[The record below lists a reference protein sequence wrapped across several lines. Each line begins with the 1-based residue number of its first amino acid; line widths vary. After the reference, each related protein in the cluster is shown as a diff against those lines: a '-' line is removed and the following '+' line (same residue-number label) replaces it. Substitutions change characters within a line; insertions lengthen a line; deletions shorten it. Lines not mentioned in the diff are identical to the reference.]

1 MDMYKPG
8 YMGKVMPADDPAKL
22 TDFVTNKY
30 ESFSACYDAVKDKS
44 DKIND
49 IAPVS
54 TPNGDTSFSMKVS
67 TDSTTASE
75 IQKGLEN
82 NTSVTMNGDTITANS
97 KK

>member
-1 MDMYKPG
+1 MEKYKPA
-8 YMGKVMPADDPAKL
+8 YMGKVMPADDPVKL

-30 ESFSACYDAVKDKS
+30 ESFSACYDAVKEKS

-49 IAPVS
+49 VS
-54 TPNGDTSFSMKVS
+54 SVPTKDGDKSFSMKVS

-75 IQKGLEN
+75 IQKGLSDN
-82 NTSVTMNGDTITANS
+82 SSVSMNGDTLTA

>member
-1 MDMYKPG
+1 MEMYKPG
-8 YMGKVMPADDPAKL
+8 YMGKVIPADNPAKL

-49 IAPVS
+49 VAPVP
-54 TPNGDTSFSMKVS
+54 TKDGDASFSMKVS
-67 TDSTTASE
+67 TDSSTISD

-82 NTSVTMNGDTITANS
+82 NTSVTMNGDTLTA

>member
-1 MDMYKPG
+1 MDKYKPG
-8 YMGKVMPADDPAKL
+8 YMGKVIPADDPAKL
-22 TDFVTNKY
+22 TDFVANKY

-49 IAPVS
+49 VAPVP
-54 TPNGDTSFSMKVS
+54 TKDGEKSFSMKVS
-67 TDSTTASE
+67 TDSNTASE

-82 NTSVTMNGDTITANS
+82 NSSVTMNGDTVTA